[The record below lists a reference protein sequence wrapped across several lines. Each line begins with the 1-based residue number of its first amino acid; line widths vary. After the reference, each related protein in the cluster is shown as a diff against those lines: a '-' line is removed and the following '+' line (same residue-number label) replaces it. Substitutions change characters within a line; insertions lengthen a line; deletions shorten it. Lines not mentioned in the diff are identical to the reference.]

1 MPIQA
6 FHGETLPGSALAR
19 NGAMLPA
26 MPQLH
31 TNLLLTGLS
40 RIGLAL
46 VSLPIW
52 LAMLAFAAVMLVV
65 MLVTEPLLM
74 AVDAVR
80 PGQPV
85 RRWRTRVLR

>member
-6 FHGETLPGSALAR
+6 FHGETLPGSALAHS
-19 NGAMLPA
+19 NAMLPA
-26 MPQLH
+26 MPQIH
-31 TNLLLTGLS
+31 PNMLLTGLG
-40 RIGLAL
+40 RIGLAIVTAPL
-46 VSLPIW
+46 W
-52 LAMLAFAAVMLVV
+52 LAMVLFAAVMLVV